1 MRLIGLALV
10 LTLSLVVALLAAG
23 AQQPGKV
30 VLGAQEAPYWAYGF
44 LKPAAP
50 GEAAPPCRD
59 ATPVSCNRLAPPV
72 ADDGVLRRAP
82 GSSASFT
89 LPQIGFGYGPADWF
103 PEDHPPMP
111 EIVARGREKDGVR
124 ACALCHY
131 HNGKGKMEN
140 AGVAGLP
147 VNYFMQA
154 MAAFASGAR
163 QSADPRKHNTHE
175 MIAIAKALTSAEM
188 RAAAEYF
195 GSIKWTPW
203 IKVIEADNVPKF
215 HATAAGLFISEKGAG
230 MEPLRQRVIEMPENT
245 EQTEV
250 FRNPRSGFVAYV
262 PVGSMTKGEVLATT
276 GGATVVAG
284 KIMSGPT
291 IACAICHGPDLK
303 GIGDVPGIA
312 GRSPSYIVR
321 QLYDMQ
327 QGTRKTDLMKSAV
340 ANLSNEDMVALAAY
354 AASRVQ

>member
-1 MRLIGLALV
+1 MRKHVGV
-10 LTLSLVVALLAAG
+10 LTLAFSCTSIG
-23 AQQPGKV
+23 G

-44 LKPAAP
+44 QKPAAP

-72 ADDGVLRRAP
+72 AQDGVLKRAP

-89 LPQIGFGYGPADWF
+89 LAQIGFGYGPADWY

-131 HNGKGKMEN
+131 QNGKGKMEN

-147 VNYFMQA
+147 INYFMQA

-163 QSADPRKHNTHE
+163 KSADPRKHNTHE
-175 MIAIAKALTSAEM
+175 MIAIAKALTAAEM

-203 IKVIEADNVPKF
+203 IKVVETDNVPKF
-215 HATAAGLFISEKGAG
+215 HATAAGLFISEKGEG
-230 MEPLRQRVIEMPENT
+230 TEPLGQRVIEMPENT

-262 PVGSMTKGEVLATT
+262 PVGSITKGEMLATT

-291 IACAICHGPDLK
+291 IACTICHGPDLK

-340 ANLSNEDMVALAAY
+340 ANLSTEDMVALAAY
-354 AASRVQ
+354 AASRVP

>member
-1 MRLIGLALV
+1 MKRTAVMLMTSLLIGL
-10 LTLSLVVALLAAG
+10 
-23 AQQPGKV
+23 
-30 VLGAQEAPYWAYGF
+30 VLGAVTGQKSAAQQQPPYWAYGF

-59 ATPVSCNRLAPPV
+59 ATPVSCNRSVPPV
-72 ADDGVLRRAP
+72 ADDGVLRRVP
-82 GSSASFT
+82 GSGAAFT
-89 LPQIGFGYGPADWF
+89 LRQIGFGYGPANWF
-103 PEDHPPMP
+103 PEDHPPVP

-163 QSADPRKHNTHE
+163 KSADPRKHNTHE
-175 MIAIAKALTSAEM
+175 MIAIAKALTPAET
-188 RAAAEYF
+188 RATAEYF

-203 IKVIEADNVPKF
+203 IKVIETDTVPKF
-215 HATAAGLFISEKGAG
+215 HATAAGLFIAEKGG
-230 MEPLRQRVIEMPENT
+230 GTEPLGQRVIEMPENT

-262 PVGSMTKGEVLATT
+262 PVGSVARGEVLATT

-284 KIMSGPT
+284 KIMPGPT
-291 IACAICHGPDLK
+291 IPCTVCHGPDLK

-321 QLYDMQ
+321 QLHDMQ
-327 QGTRKTDLMKSAV
+327 QGARKTDLMKAGV
-340 ANLSNEDMVALAAY
+340 ANLSNEDMVALSAY
-354 AASRVQ
+354 AASRVP